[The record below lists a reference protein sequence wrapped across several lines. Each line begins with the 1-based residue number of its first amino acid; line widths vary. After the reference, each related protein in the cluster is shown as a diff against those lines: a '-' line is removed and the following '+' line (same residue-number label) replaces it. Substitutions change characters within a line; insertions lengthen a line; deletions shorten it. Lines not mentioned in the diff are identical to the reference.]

1 MRRINQRLNRPNS
14 LSLTA
19 RKAAAAKDGTCGA
32 VRIVGGI
39 WRRTPLQV
47 ASRPGLRPTPE
58 RVRETVFD
66 WMGHLFGTLS
76 GRVVLDLFAGSGAMG
91 LEAASRGATEV
102 DLVERSR
109 ESAARIGEALKRL
122 KAPASVRVHCADAF
136 AFLAEVPEGRYDWVV
151 IDPPYAEDLQL
162 RAIAAALP
170 ALRGDGLIY
179 VEQPKTPVSAEA
191 LRRLGLTR
199 VRLSVAGEVVFEL
212 LTRMDSPM
220 AAQAKFAKKLLRDMQ
235 QKGVEL

>member
-66 WMGHLFGTLS
+66 WMGHLFG
-76 GRVVLDLFAGSGAMG
+76 
-91 LEAASRGATEV
+91 
-102 DLVERSR
+102 
-109 ESAARIGEALKRL
+109 
-122 KAPASVRVHCADAF
+122 
-136 AFLAEVPEGRYDWVV
+136 
-151 IDPPYAEDLQL
+151 AEDLQL

-212 LTRMDSPM
+212 LTRTDSPM
-220 AAQAKFAKKLLRDMQ
+220 AAQAKFAKKILRDMQ